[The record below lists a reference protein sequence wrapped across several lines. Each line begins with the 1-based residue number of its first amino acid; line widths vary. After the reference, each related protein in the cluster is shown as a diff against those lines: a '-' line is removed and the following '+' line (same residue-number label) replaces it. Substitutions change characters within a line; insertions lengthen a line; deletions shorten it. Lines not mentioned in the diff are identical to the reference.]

1 MCGRF
6 EQSETPRYYADALSV
21 HISEHLMRLEKKRP
35 SYNVAPGQRPWMM
48 MLHKGEVLFI
58 GTTWAI
64 EQPKESFERKKPWI
78 CARVKKSLTERYFR
92 HMFSEGRV
100 IIPAS

>member
-1 MCGRF
+1 
-6 EQSETPRYYADALSV
+6 
-21 HISEHLMRLEKKRP
+21 MRLGEKKRP

-48 MLHKGEVLFI
+48 MLDKGELLFI

-64 EQPKESFERKKPWI
+64 EQPKESFERKKQCI
-78 CARVKKSLTERYFR
+78 CARVKKSLTARYFR

-100 IIPAS
+100 IIPASQKMTNRNRGIYRARFSG

>member
-1 MCGRF
+1 
-6 EQSETPRYYADALSV
+6 
-21 HISEHLMRLEKKRP
+21 
-35 SYNVAPGQRPWMM
+35 MM

-64 EQPKESFERKKPWI
+64 EQPKESFERKKQCI
-78 CARVKKSLTERYFR
+78 CARVKKSLTEPYFR

-100 IIPAS
+100 IIPASQKMTNRNRGIYRAHFSG